1 MTEEKR
7 LDGQC
12 LFIQKDI
19 EKDEYVDY
27 VFTCDVWGKDPRF
40 KQRGMKIGQVK
51 GLFRI
56 DKLTQEPALLNPMEG
71 DNSQHCYRNA
81 LSKVLKIHRKEN
93 RYPDKA
99 AFQSG

>member
-1 MTEEKR
+1 MSVEKR

-19 EKDEYVDY
+19 EKDQYVDY

-40 KQRGMKIGQVK
+40 KQRRMKVGQVK

-56 DKLTQEPALLNPMEG
+56 NTVTGDAALLHPMEG
-71 DNSQHCYRNA
+71 DNSERCYRNA
-81 LSKVLKIHRKEN
+81 LAKVLKVQREQN
-93 RYPDKA
+93 QYPDKA
-99 AFQSG
+99 SLQSG

>member
-19 EKDEYVDY
+19 EKDEHVDY

-40 KQRGMKIGQVK
+40 KQRGMKVGQVK

-56 DKLTQEPALLNPMEG
+56 DKVTQESTLLYPMEG
-71 DNSQHCYRNA
+71 DNSKSCYRNA
-81 LSKVLKIHRKEN
+81 LSKVLKKQREEN
-93 RYPDKA
+93 QYTDKT

>member
-12 LFIQKDI
+12 LVIQKDI
-19 EKDEYVDY
+19 EKEDHVDY
-27 VFTCDVWGKDPRF
+27 VFTCDVWDKDPRF
-40 KQRGMKIGQVK
+40 KQRGMKVGQVK

-56 DKLTQEPALLNPMEG
+56 DKLSQESALLYPMEG
-71 DNSQHCYRNA
+71 DDSERCYRNA
-81 LSKVLKIHRKEN
+81 LSKILKVHKEEN
-93 RYPDKA
+93 QYPEKA